1 MQDSTDDQNA
11 FYLNVL
17 QELVAQ
23 PTAPFHEE
31 RVAARISRWLRE
43 WDIPFSVDAYGNIVA
58 RHQRG
63 APCRPLA
70 LMAHMDHPAFTI
82 GAAGGPDGAH
92 FTAALEGGVPARS
105 FAREVPVRIYPRVG
119 DARERGIAGRIVGY
133 LLGAGP
139 RDVDLHIT
147 VGDDASVGDIAPGD
161 FGVWDLPLFEVRD
174 NLIHARVLDDLA
186 GCAAILLA
194 LHAAASEGWP
204 TDVYGVFTRAEEV
217 GLVGARAAFESG
229 ALPRE
234 SIVVSLEASKALP
247 GAHQGD
253 GPVIRVGDRATTF
266 GEGAEIVLK
275 AAAERLGSNIWH
287 PARQA
292 TTAVQRQL
300 MNGGQCEG
308 SAAVRLGYQ
317 ATGLAFPLGNYHN
330 VSADASADATL
341 VPETIHVRD
350 YVTGVALLREA
361 ARLMPDLP
369 DIASQEGG
377 QDGRYAA
384 HIERLTTSAHSIKAA
399 SGL

>member
-1 MQDSTDDQNA
+1 MQDNSGDQNA
-11 FYLNVL
+11 FYLNIL

-31 RVAARISRWLRE
+31 RVAARIGQWLRE

-58 RHQRG
+58 RQQRG

-92 FTAALEGGVPARS
+92 FTAALEGGVQARS
-105 FAREVPVRIYPRVG
+105 FAREVPVRIYPGVG
-119 DARERGIAGRIVGY
+119 DARDRGIAGRVVGY

-139 RDVDLHIT
+139 RDVELHIAVDDT
-147 VGDDASVGDIAPGD
+147 VAIGDIAPGD

-174 NLIHARVLDDLA
+174 SLIHARVLDDLA

-217 GLVGARAAFESG
+217 GLVGARAMFEDG

-234 SIVVSLEASKALP
+234 SIVVSLEASKELP
-247 GAHQGD
+247 GARQGD

-266 GEGAEIVLK
+266 GEEAEIVLK

-292 TTAVQRQL
+292 TAGVQRQL

-317 ATGLAFPLGNYHN
+317 TTGLAFPLGNYHN
-330 VSADASADATL
+330 VSADATL
-341 VPETIHVRD
+341 APETIHVRD

-369 DIASQEGG
+369 DIAAQAGG

-384 HIERLTTSAHSIKAA
+384 QVGRLTASAHNIKAA